1 MTNKSLAEAA
11 GIICA
16 IAILAGNLSACGA
29 ADTQTQSSTPVQQ
42 TVSTPTQQ
50 TNTQTGGQS
59 AEQASQQ
66 PGTGQRPA
74 GGQDMTK
81 VLTRAAEILGV
92 SSDKFTTAFNNA
104 RPQAPAGGGQ
114 QGQQPSGEKPSEPP
128 SGQQGQPP
136 EPPSGQQ
143 SQSGKG
149 FMTETYTKMA
159 EELGI
164 SADKIEAAMN
174 QAMQELSNQ

>member
-1 MTNKSLAEAA
+1 MTNKSLAKVA
-11 GIICA
+11 GIVCA
-16 IAILAGNLSACGA
+16 IAILAGSLSACGA
-29 ADTQTQSSTPVQQ
+29 ADTQTQSSTPTQQ

-50 TNTQTGGQS
+50 TGTQTGGQS
-59 AEQASQQ
+59 TWQASQQ

-81 VLTRAAEILGV
+81 VLARAAEILGV
-92 SSDKFTTAFNNA
+92 SSDKLTTAFNNA
-104 RPQAPAGGGQ
+104 RPQPPSGQ
-114 QGQQPSGEKPSEPP
+114 QGEKPSEPP
-128 SGQQGQPP
+128 SGQQGEKPS
-136 EPPSGQQ
+136 EPPAGQQ
-143 SQSGKG
+143 GQSGKG
-149 FMTETYTKMA
+149 FMTDTYTKMA

>member
-1 MTNKSLAEAA
+1 MTNKSLAKAA
-11 GIICA
+11 GIVCA
-16 IAILAGNLSACGA
+16 IAILAGSLSACGA
-29 ADTQTQSSTPVQQ
+29 TDTQTQSSTPTQQ

-59 AEQASQQ
+59 AGQSSQQ

-92 SSDKFTTAFNNA
+92 SSDKFITAFNNA
-104 RPQAPAGGGQ
+104 RPQPPSGAGQ
-114 QGQQPSGEKPSEPP
+114 QEPPSGQQGEKPSEPP

-136 EPPSGQQ
+136 SGQQ
-143 SQSGKG
+143 GQSGKG

-159 EELGI
+159 EELGV